1 MFQVKASFSGKA
13 HGAICLMSENRLP
26 IVRIAHWDGQKITV
40 GATFDKFEEQ
50 TVVEGYNRIEN
61 EEKGGVGKPAEAATP
76 VQQVEQPAANTA
88 TAEPEETKGIQAYI
102 PMSLYERLVMR
113 KLKTKEPLGS
123 MFQQA
128 MQLWIDVQ
136 EGKLTVQKV

>member
-1 MFQVKASFSGKA
+1 MAKKQEKESESTKKVFNFGDSP
-13 HGAICLMSENRLP
+13 LM
-26 IVRIAHWDGQKITV
+26 KKT
-40 GATFDKFEEQ
+40 EQ
-50 TVVEGYNRIEN
+50 NVVEGYNRIES
-61 EEKGGVGKPAEAATP
+61 EEKGGVGKPEPAAP
-76 VQQVEQPAANTA
+76 VQQVEQPAANA
-88 TAEPEETKGIQAYI
+88 AAEPEETKGIQAYI

>member
-1 MFQVKASFSGKA
+1 MAKKQEKEGESTKKVFNFGDSP
-13 HGAICLMSENRLP
+13 LM
-26 IVRIAHWDGQKITV
+26 KKT
-40 GATFDKFEEQ
+40 EQ
-50 TVVEGYNRIEN
+50 NVVEGYNRIEN
-61 EEKGGVGKPAEAATP
+61 EEKGGVGKPEAPAAP
-76 VQQVEQPAANTA
+76 VQRVEQPAVNAVA

-128 MQLWIDVQ
+128 MQLWINVQ

>member
-1 MFQVKASFSGKA
+1 MAKKQEKEGESTKKVFNFGDSP
-13 HGAICLMSENRLP
+13 LM
-26 IVRIAHWDGQKITV
+26 KKT
-40 GATFDKFEEQ
+40 EQ
-50 TVVEGYNRIEN
+50 NVVEGYNRIES
-61 EEKGGVGKPAEAATP
+61 EEKGGVG
-76 VQQVEQPAANTA
+76 
-88 TAEPEETKGIQAYI
+88 QAYI

>member
-1 MFQVKASFSGKA
+1 MAKKQEKEGESTKKVFNFGDSP
-13 HGAICLMSENRLP
+13 LM
-26 IVRIAHWDGQKITV
+26 KKT
-40 GATFDKFEEQ
+40 EQ
-50 TVVEGYNRIEN
+50 NVVEGYNRIES
-61 EEKGGVGKPAEAATP
+61 EEKGVVGKPEPAAP
-76 VQQVEQPAANTA
+76 VQQVEQPAANA
-88 TAEPEETKGIQAYI
+88 AAEPEETKGIQVYI

>member
-1 MFQVKASFSGKA
+1 MAKKQEKEGESTKKVFNFGDSP
-13 HGAICLMSENRLP
+13 LM
-26 IVRIAHWDGQKITV
+26 KKT
-40 GATFDKFEEQ
+40 EQ
-50 TVVEGYNRIEN
+50 NVVEGYNRIES
-61 EEKGGVGKPAEAATP
+61 EEKGGVGKPEPAAP
-76 VQQVEQPAANTA
+76 VQQVEQSAVNAVA

>member
-1 MFQVKASFSGKA
+1 MAKKQEKEGESTKKVFNFGDSP
-13 HGAICLMSENRLP
+13 LM
-26 IVRIAHWDGQKITV
+26 KKT
-40 GATFDKFEEQ
+40 EQ
-50 TVVEGYNRIEN
+50 NVVEGYNRIES
-61 EEKGGVGKPAEAATP
+61 EEKGGVGKPEPAAP
-76 VQQVEQPAANTA
+76 VQQVEQPAANAAAA
-88 TAEPEETKGIQAYI
+88 TEPEETKGIQAYI
-102 PMSLYERLVMR
+102 LMSLYERLVMR

>member
-1 MFQVKASFSGKA
+1 MAKKQEKEGESTKKVFNFGDSP
-13 HGAICLMSENRLP
+13 LM
-26 IVRIAHWDGQKITV
+26 KKT
-40 GATFDKFEEQ
+40 EQ
-50 TVVEGYNRIEN
+50 NVVEGYNRIEN
-61 EEKGGVGKPAEAATP
+61 EEKGGVGKPEPAAP

-88 TAEPEETKGIQAYI
+88 AAAEPEETKGIQAYI

>member
-1 MFQVKASFSGKA
+1 MAKKQEKEGESTKKVFNFGDSP
-13 HGAICLMSENRLP
+13 LM
-26 IVRIAHWDGQKITV
+26 KKT
-40 GATFDKFEEQ
+40 EQ
-50 TVVEGYNRIEN
+50 NVVEGYNRIEN
-61 EEKGGVGKPAEAATP
+61 EEKGGVGKPEAAAP
-76 VQQVEQPAANTA
+76 VQQVEQPAANA
-88 TAEPEETKGIQAYI
+88 AVTAEPEETKGIQAYI

-136 EGKLTVQKV
+136 EGKLTVQKT

>member
-1 MFQVKASFSGKA
+1 MAKKQEKEGESTKKVFNFGDSP
-13 HGAICLMSENRLP
+13 LM
-26 IVRIAHWDGQKITV
+26 KKT
-40 GATFDKFEEQ
+40 EQ
-50 TVVEGYNRIEN
+50 NVVEGYNRIES
-61 EEKGGVGKPAEAATP
+61 EEKSGVGKPEPAAP

-88 TAEPEETKGIQAYI
+88 AAAEPEETKGIQAYI

>member
-1 MFQVKASFSGKA
+1 MAKKQEKEGESTKKVFNFGDSP
-13 HGAICLMSENRLP
+13 LM
-26 IVRIAHWDGQKITV
+26 KKT
-40 GATFDKFEEQ
+40 EQ
-50 TVVEGYNRIEN
+50 NVVEGYNRIEN
-61 EEKGGVGKPAEAATP
+61 EEKGGVGKPEPAAP
-76 VQQVEQPAANTA
+76 VQQVEQPAANA
-88 TAEPEETKGIQAYI
+88 AAEPEETKGIQAYI

>member
-1 MFQVKASFSGKA
+1 MAKKQEKEGESTKKVFNFGDSP
-13 HGAICLMSENRLP
+13 LM
-26 IVRIAHWDGQKITV
+26 KKT
-40 GATFDKFEEQ
+40 EQ
-50 TVVEGYNRIEN
+50 NVVEGYNRIEN
-61 EEKGGVGKPAEAATP
+61 EEKGGVGKPEPAAP
-76 VQQVEQPAANTA
+76 VQQVEQPAVNAVA